1 MAWALD
7 RIWNRLNDELFRSL
21 GPDRY
26 ALWIRHAL
34 PATLDEDL
42 FTFHF
47 PTTRA
52 KDKIE
57 SLLRA
62 EVVAASQRASNRNVR
77 VQFTVDADLFLP
89 SPEEDAPLG
98 SRPPTFATFAT
109 FVAGPGNRPALSAA
123 RDFVRGGPTAPR
135 TLLIHA
141 PSGMGRTHL
150 LRAMHADLSR
160 RPDVA
165 VLFFTGEQFRR
176 HSREAHL
183 RDRREAFLKKCRSA
197 SVFLFDDLH
206 LLCGRED
213 AQAALADVLGSLAER
228 GGRAALT
235 SEKHPR
241 LLDRL
246 HRSLRARLRAD
257 VEVAIER
264 PDPATGKTF
273 LRAAAPQPIP
283 DAVLEYVASHVRSSH
298 ADQLSCLARILA
310 QPPFTLPSARSAVSE
325 FLNEWSLGLGFE
337 DIVRAAAADYGVTV
351 TEIYSLGRSRE
362 AAEARQACFY
372 LSRKLLGR
380 PFAQIGDHF
389 GGRDHSTVH
398 EACRKL
404 EGTEGPLRERLR
416 RLERRLLP
424 HPEAAPRPRTSAG
437 A

>member
-7 RIWNRLNDELFRSL
+7 RIWKRLNDEIFLSL

-26 ALWIRHAL
+26 SLWIRHAL
-34 PATLDEDL
+34 PATLDEEL
-42 FTFHF
+42 FTIAF

-57 SLLRA
+57 SLLKDA
-62 EVVAASQRASNRNVR
+62 VVAAAQRASNRNVR
-77 VQFTVDADLFLP
+77 VLFTVDGDLFP
-89 SPEEDAPLG
+89 AVPEEDAPPG
-98 SRPPTFATFAT
+98 PRRPTFAT
-109 FVAGPGNRPALSAA
+109 FVAGTGNRPALSAA
-123 RDFVRGGPTAPR
+123 RDFVRGGPNAPR

-150 LRAMHADLSR
+150 LRAIHADLAR
-160 RPDVA
+160 QPEAA

-213 AQAALADVLGSLAER
+213 AQTALADVLGSLAER

-264 PDPATGKTF
+264 PDLATGKSF
-273 LRAAAPQPIP
+273 LRAAAPLPLP
-283 DAVLEYVASHVRSSH
+283 EAVLDYVASHVRSSH
-298 ADQLSCLARILA
+298 ADQLACLGRILA
-310 QPPFTLPSARSAVSE
+310 QPPFTLASARSAVGE

-351 TEIYSLGRSRE
+351 TEIYSLGRSRD

-404 EGTEGPLRERLR
+404 ERTKGSARERLQ
-416 RLERRLLP
+416 RLEERLLP
-424 HPEAAPRPRTSAG
+424 QPTELLLARTSAG
-437 A
+437 T

>member
-7 RIWNRLNDELFRSL
+7 RIWKRLNDDLFLSL

-26 ALWIRHAL
+26 SLWIRHAL
-34 PATLDEDL
+34 PATLDEEL
-42 FTFHF
+42 FTIAF

-57 SLLRA
+57 SLLKDA
-62 EVVAASQRASNRNVR
+62 VVAAAQRASNRNVR
-77 VQFTVDADLFLP
+77 VLFTVDGDLFP
-89 SPEEDAPLG
+89 AVPEEDAPPAPRL
-98 SRPPTFATFAT
+98 PTFAT

-123 RDFVRGGPTAPR
+123 RDFVRGGPNAPR

-150 LRAMHADLSR
+150 LRAIHADLIR
-160 RPDVA
+160 RPDAA

-206 LLCGRED
+206 LICGRED
-213 AQAALADVLGSLAER
+213 AQTALADVLGSLAER

-246 HRSLRARLRAD
+246 HRSLRACLRAD

-264 PDPATGKTF
+264 PDLATGKSF
-273 LRAAAPQPIP
+273 LRAAAPLPLP
-283 DAVLEYVASHVRSSH
+283 EAVLDYVASHVRSSY
-298 ADQLSCLARILA
+298 ADQMACLGRILA
-310 QPPFTLPSARSAVSE
+310 QPPFTLASARSAVGE

-351 TEIYSLGRSRE
+351 TEIYSLGRSRD

-404 EGTEGPLRERLR
+404 ERTKGSTRERLQ
-416 RLERRLLP
+416 RLEERLQ
-424 HPEAAPRPRTSAG
+424 PRPPALTLPRTSAG

>member
-1 MAWALD
+1 MASALD
-7 RIWNRLNDELFRSL
+7 RIWKRLNDELFRSL

-26 ALWIRHAL
+26 SLWIRHAL
-34 PATLDEDL
+34 PATLDEEL

-47 PTTRA
+47 PTTRS

-57 SLLRA
+57 SQLKDA
-62 EVVAASQRASNRNVR
+62 VVAAAQRATNRNVR
-77 VQFTVDADLFLP
+77 VQFTVDGDLFP
-89 SPEEDAPLG
+89 TCPEEDVPASP
-98 SRPPTFATFAT
+98 RPTTFAT
-109 FVAGPGNRPALSAA
+109 FVAGPGNRPALAAA
-123 RDFVRGGPTAPR
+123 REFVRGGPNAPR
-135 TLLIHA
+135 TLMLYA

-150 LRAMHADLSR
+150 LRAIHSELAR
-160 RPDVA
+160 RPDGG

-206 LLCGRED
+206 LLCGHD
-213 AQAALADVLGSLAER
+213 SAQSALVDVLGSLAER

-246 HRSLRARLRAD
+246 QRSLLTRLRAD
-257 VEVAIER
+257 VEVTIER
-264 PDPATGKTF
+264 PDLTTGKAF
-273 LRAAAPQPIP
+273 LRSAAPAPVP
-283 DAVLEYVASHVRSSH
+283 DAVLEYVASQVRSSH
-298 ADQLSCLARILA
+298 ADQLSCLGRILA
-310 QPPFTLPSARSAVSE
+310 QPPFTLASARSAVSE

-337 DIVRAAAADYGVTV
+337 DIVRATAADFGVTV
-351 TEIYSLGRSRE
+351 SEIYSLGRSRE

-372 LSRKLLGR
+372 LARKLLGR

-404 EGTEGPLRERLR
+404 ERTRGAARERLK
-416 RLERRLLP
+416 RLEERLLP
-424 HPEAAPRPRTSAG
+424 RPEARLVPRTSAR